1 MPPERT
7 QKDRISYI
15 VSEGSVNFA
24 TPHSSYSTS
33 EPSQRGR
40 NPGVSK
46 ELNALNAVLDPLGRG
61 LLRAKAGAT
70 LPDELLGR
78 VSETLDGCSLV
89 VDQISLNLN
98 KYQRDK
104 IWVKMKW
111 VAFGQADMSELRS
124 SLEAYKM
131 ALSLGFSAIS
141 M

>member
-46 ELNALNAVLDPLGRG
+46 ELKKLREWGNLSHISDVRTCKFLTVYSMITTYSSAVRSATSSDEYAPMDSARGSRERNAWWTLNAAPRGALNSCRWYVVWYFVRVRG
-61 LLRAKAGAT
+61 A
-70 LPDELLGR
+70 
-78 VSETLDGCSLV
+78 
-89 VDQISLNLN
+89 
-98 KYQRDK
+98 
-104 IWVKMKW
+104 
-111 VAFGQADMSELRS
+111 ELR
-124 SLEAYKM
+124 
-131 ALSLGFSAIS
+131 IT
-141 M
+141 